1 METVFDEIA
10 AGYPSAYYRWRDE
23 RSALDVEIRIELV
36 PRILADLQAA
46 AEMGLEGGGVLVG
59 CFPRSI
65 GPPLLRIEEF
75 ETVGRRRGDGLLYV
89 LLAEQ
94 RLRFTTVRKKAA
106 TRELSAVGYFRSHLR
121 TGAFEL
127 SVSDRDLMS
136 AEFRNSI
143 HVALLIGKD
152 QSGAA
157 IPEKERHLATYFV
170 SVNGV
175 IQNRVD
181 PITFPFELEDLL
193 QLALTQPRPP
203 EIRPALTPAEGLT
216 RRGKQAESATTVRG
230 GISITGPPRGPLS
243 RARRFTWAGVG
254 LLALLTLLFL
264 IWGWQRPGSS
274 MPWSSTRLE
283 LSVATQAS
291 WTPGNQSLHV
301 TWNHASPLVG
311 NANKAVLSVS
321 DRDSH
326 KTVQQFELAPS
337 DLAVGSVK
345 LDMAAEPVE
354 ISLVLWMAD
363 ATRVTQVAEP
373 SSAVPRS

>member
-1 METVFDEIA
+1 VAIK
-10 AGYPSAYYRWRDE
+10 
-23 RSALDVEIRIELV
+23 IELV

-46 AEMGLEGGGVLVG
+46 EEIGLEGGGVLVG

-75 ETVGRRRGDGLLYV
+75 ETVGRRRGDGLLYI

-127 SVSDRDLMS
+127 SVSERDLMS

-157 IPEKERHLATYFV
+157 THEKERHLATYFV

-181 PITFPFELEDLL
+181 PMTFPFEVEDLL
-193 QLALTQPRPP
+193 QLALTQPKQP
-203 EIRPALTPAEGLT
+203 ESRPAPAPAEGLT
-216 RRGKQAESATTVRG
+216 RTGKQAESATAVREETFV
-230 GISITGPPRGPLS
+230 TGPPRGPGS
-243 RARRFTWAGVG
+243 HARRFSWAGLG
-254 LLALLTLLFL
+254 LLALLIPLFV
-264 IWGWQRPGSS
+264 IWGWQRPVST

-291 WTPGNQSLHV
+291 GTSGNQSLHV
-301 TWNHASPLVG
+301 TWNHGSPLGG
-311 NANKAVLSVS
+311 NATKAVLTVS
-321 DRDSH
+321 DRATH
-326 KTVQQFELAPS
+326 KTVQELELAPS
-337 DLAVGSVK
+337 DVLAGSVT

-354 ISLVLWMAD
+354 ISLELWMAD

-373 SSAVPRS
+373 SSVEPRS